1 MFAGHF
7 GLAAAAKSQ
16 SPSVPLWALML
27 STQLLD
33 VLFVILYLAGI
44 EGLRPVDPAH
54 PNAYGGAIISAPYTH
69 SLLSAIVLALLGALL
84 VRRAWGQ
91 RGALTI
97 GLMIFSHWVLDLI
110 VHRPDL
116 PILPGNAGNLPLLG
130 FGLWDYPG
138 ISVVVEAI
146 LVLAGAFLY
155 WRAAIAL
162 PAPSIR
168 ASQAYR
174 TRAFTTALV
183 VAVLMILSLVTDYF
197 GLLQ

>member
-44 EGLRPVDPAH
+44 EGFRPVDPAR
-54 PNAYGGAIISAPYTH
+54 PNAYGGAFITAPYSH
-69 SLLSAIVLALLGALL
+69 SLLSTIVLALLGALA

-97 GLMIFSHWVLDLI
+97 GIMIFSHWVLDLI

-138 ISVVVEAI
+138 ISVAVEAI

-155 WRAAIAL
+155 WRAAIRL

-168 ASQAYR
+168 ASQSYR

-183 VAVLMILSLVTDYF
+183 VAVLMILSLVTDYLGF
-197 GLLQ
+197 LQ